1 MTPLERVTELEK
13 EVKALNRLVKE
24 MLAREKLMATRL
36 ALVTRD
42 HHVTAKN
49 VKALDLAARKTDSK
63 IAMVNSRVLS
73 RG

>member
-1 MTPLERVTELEK
+1 MTPLERVAELEK

-36 ALVTRD
+36 AAVTRD
-42 HHVTAKN
+42 HHATTKN
-49 VKALDLAARKTDSK
+49 VRALDLAARKTDAK
-63 IAMVNSRVLS
+63 IAQVNSRVQQ